1 MDFTEWLIFI
11 LSLQLIHFT
20 GTWRLYSKAG
30 KKSWESAVPIY
41 NAFVLMDIIKRP
53 KWWVFLL
60 FIPVVNIMMLGVIWI
75 ETIRSYGKNSTLQSI
90 LVIITLGFY
99 IMFINY
105 SKNVNYINKRNLD
118 HHSAFGEWMSSM
130 IFAIM
135 AATLVHTYFIQPFII
150 PTGSLEKSLLIG
162 DFLFVS
168 KFHYGARVP
177 TTPFATPMVHDTIP
191 ILKTRSYLNKPQ
203 LPFLRLPGFQ
213 KIKRNDIVVFNWPAD
228 TVRQFFVRE
237 KGVRKPIDK
246 KSNYV
251 KRCVGISG
259 DTLEIK
265 NGVIYINNIQNILP
279 EWAKIQHTYTVYD
292 NNGISSRK
300 LLKYGINDFE
310 REYRIKNITQSS
322 FDALL
327 PYIIGRKGT
336 VEEFSVFTTAKG
348 LPIELVRSLGLK
360 VSELMTKKKVINSTY
375 KNVLELQSF
384 EKFDS
389 INRNISKNKT
399 PNESFFPNRIT
410 FDWNE
415 DNFGPIIIPKKG
427 AKILLDKKNYP
438 LYKKIIEEYE
448 SNEMTRKDNKFFI
461 QGKELSTYT
470 FKQNYYWMMGDNR
483 HRSEDSRFWGFVPE
497 DHVMGK
503 PVFIWMSIDG
513 FNDGWKNWKI
523 RWNRVF
529 SVVNGQG
536 DRTSYL
542 PHFLILI
549 GVWQIFAFIKKKYRS
564 KKNKI

>member
-1 MDFTEWLIFI
+1 MDFTGWLIFI
-11 LSLQLIHFT
+11 LSLNIIHFL
-20 GTWRLYSKAG
+20 GTWRLYSMAG
-30 KKSWESAVPIY
+30 KKSWQSAIPIY
-41 NAFVLMDIIKRP
+41 NALVLMDIIKRP
-53 KWWVFLL
+53 RWWVFLL
-60 FIPVVNIMMLGVIWI
+60 FIPVVNIMMLGIIWV
-75 ETIRSYGKNSTLQSI
+75 ETIRIFGKNSTLQSV
-90 LVIITLGFY
+90 LVVITLGFY
-99 IMFINY
+99 VMFINY
-105 SKNVNYINKRNLD
+105 SKNINYIDKRNME
-118 HHSAFGEWMSSM
+118 HQSAFGEWFSSM
-130 IFAIM
+130 IFAII

-177 TTPFATPMVHDTIP
+177 TTPFAFPMVHDTLP
-191 ILKTRSYLNKPQ
+191 IIKTRSYLKKPQ

-265 NGVIYINNIQNILP
+265 NGVIYINNLQNILP
-279 EWAKIQHTYTVYD
+279 EWAKIQHTYTVYN
-292 NNGISSRK
+292 NNGVSSRK

-327 PYIIGRKGT
+327 PSIIGRKGT
-336 VEEFSVFTTAKG
+336 VDEFSVFTTAKG

-360 VSELMTKKKVINSTY
+360 VTELMSTKKIINSTY
-375 KNVLELQSF
+375 DKILEL
-384 EKFDS
+384 EKLTNYDS
-389 INRNISKNKT
+389 IIRNISKNKT

-415 DNFGPIIIPKKG
+415 DNFGPIVIPKKG
-427 AKILLDKKNYP
+427 AKILLSKETYP

-448 SNEMTRKDNKFFI
+448 SNVVVRIDDKFII
-461 QGKELSTYT
+461 QGKEKSFYT
-470 FKQNYYWMMGDNR
+470 FKQDYYWMMGDNR

-497 DHVMGK
+497 NHIMGK

-513 FNDGWKNWKI
+513 FNDGFKNWKI
-523 RWNRVF
+523 RWDRVF
-529 SVVNGQG
+529 SVVNGNG
-536 DRTSYL
+536 ERTSYL
-542 PHFLILI
+542 PHFLILMGI
-549 GVWQIFAFIKKKYRS
+549 WQVIILIKRKS
-564 KKNKI
+564 VKNKI

>member
-1 MDFTEWLIFI
+1 MDFTGWLIFI
-11 LSLQLIHFT
+11 LSLNIIHFL
-20 GTWRLYSKAG
+20 GTWRLYSMAG
-30 KKSWESAVPIY
+30 KKSWQSAIPIY
-41 NAFVLMDIIKRP
+41 NALVLMDIIKRP
-53 KWWVFLL
+53 RWWVFLL
-60 FIPVVNIMMLGVIWI
+60 FIPVVNIMMLGIIWV
-75 ETIRSYGKNSTLQSI
+75 ETIRIFGKNSTLQSV
-90 LVIITLGFY
+90 LVVITLGFY
-99 IMFINY
+99 VMFINY
-105 SKNVNYINKRNLD
+105 SKNINYIDKRNME
-118 HHSAFGEWMSSM
+118 HQSAFGEWFSSM
-130 IFAIM
+130 IFAII

-177 TTPFATPMVHDTIP
+177 TTPFAFPMVHDTLP
-191 ILKTRSYLNKPQ
+191 IIKTRSYLKKPQ

-265 NGVIYINNIQNILP
+265 NGVIYINNLQNILP
-279 EWAKIQHTYTVYD
+279 EWAKIQHTYTVYN
-292 NNGISSRK
+292 NNGVSSRK

-327 PYIIGRKGT
+327 PSIIGRKGT
-336 VEEFSVFTTAKG
+336 VDEFSVFTTAKG

-360 VSELMTKKKVINSTY
+360 VTELMSTKKIINSTY
-375 KNVLELQSF
+375 DKILEL
-384 EKFDS
+384 EKLINYDS
-389 INRNISKNKT
+389 IIRNISKNKT

-415 DNFGPIIIPKKG
+415 DNFGPIVIPKKG
-427 AKILLDKKNYP
+427 AKILLSKETYP

-448 SNEMTRKDNKFFI
+448 SNVVVRIDDKFII
-461 QGKELSTYT
+461 QGKEKSFYT
-470 FKQNYYWMMGDNR
+470 FKQDYYWMMGDNR

-497 DHVMGK
+497 NHIMGK

-513 FNDGWKNWKI
+513 FNDGFKNWKI
-523 RWNRVF
+523 RWDRVF
-529 SVVNGQG
+529 SVVNGNG
-536 DRTSYL
+536 ERTSYL

-549 GVWQIFAFIKKKYRS
+549 GIWQVFILIKRKS
-564 KKNKI
+564 VKNKI

>member
-1 MDFTEWLIFI
+1 MDFTGWLIFI
-11 LSLQLIHFT
+11 LSLNIIHFL
-20 GTWRLYSKAG
+20 GTWRLYSMAG
-30 KKSWESAVPIY
+30 KKSWQSAIPIY
-41 NAFVLMDIIKRP
+41 NALVLMDIIKRP
-53 KWWVFLL
+53 RWWVFLL
-60 FIPVVNIMMLGVIWI
+60 FIPVVNIMMLGIIWV
-75 ETIRSYGKNSTLQSI
+75 ETIRIFGKNSTLQSV
-90 LVIITLGFY
+90 LVVITLGFY
-99 IMFINY
+99 VMFINY
-105 SKNVNYINKRNLD
+105 SKNINYIDKRNME
-118 HHSAFGEWMSSM
+118 HQSAFGEWFSSM
-130 IFAIM
+130 IFAII

-177 TTPFATPMVHDTIP
+177 TTPFAFPMVHDTLP
-191 ILKTRSYLNKPQ
+191 IIKTRSYLKKPQ

-265 NGVIYINNIQNILP
+265 NGVIYINNLQNILP
-279 EWAKIQHTYTVYD
+279 EWAKIQHTYTVYN
-292 NNGISSRK
+292 NNGVSSRK

-327 PYIIGRKGT
+327 PSIIGRKGT
-336 VEEFSVFTTAKG
+336 VDEFSVFTTAKG

-360 VSELMTKKKVINSTY
+360 VTELMSTKKIVNSTY
-375 KNVLELQSF
+375 DKILEL
-384 EKFDS
+384 EKLTNYDS
-389 INRNISKNKT
+389 IIRNISKNKT

-415 DNFGPIIIPKKG
+415 DNFGPIVIPKKG
-427 AKILLDKKNYP
+427 AKILLSKETYP

-448 SNEMTRKDNKFFI
+448 SNVVVRIDDKFII
-461 QGKELSTYT
+461 QGKEKSFYT
-470 FKQNYYWMMGDNR
+470 FKQDYYWMMGDNR

-497 DHVMGK
+497 NHIMGK

-513 FNDGWKNWKI
+513 FNDGFKNWKI
-523 RWNRVF
+523 RWDRVF
-529 SVVNGQG
+529 SVVNGNG
-536 DRTSYL
+536 ERTSYL
-542 PHFLILI
+542 PHFLILMGI
-549 GVWQIFAFIKKKYRS
+549 WQVIILIKRKS
-564 KKNKI
+564 VKNKI

>member
-1 MDFTEWLIFI
+1 MDFTGWLIFI
-11 LSLQLIHFT
+11 LSLNIIHFL
-20 GTWRLYSKAG
+20 GTWRLYSMAG
-30 KKSWESAVPIY
+30 KKSWQSAIPIY
-41 NAFVLMDIIKRP
+41 NALVLMDIIKRP
-53 KWWVFLL
+53 RWWVFLL
-60 FIPVVNIMMLGVIWI
+60 FIPVVNIMMLGIIWV
-75 ETIRSYGKNSTLQSI
+75 ETIRIFGKNSTLQSV
-90 LVIITLGFY
+90 LVVITLGFY
-99 IMFINY
+99 VMFINY
-105 SKNVNYINKRNLD
+105 SKNINYIDKRNME
-118 HHSAFGEWMSSM
+118 HQSAFGEWFSSM
-130 IFAIM
+130 IFAII

-177 TTPFATPMVHDTIP
+177 TTPFAFPMVHDTLP
-191 ILKTRSYLNKPQ
+191 IIKTRSYLKKPQ

-265 NGVIYINNIQNILP
+265 NGVIYINNLQNILP
-279 EWAKIQHTYTVYD
+279 EWAKIQHTYTVYN
-292 NNGISSRK
+292 NNGVSSRK

-327 PYIIGRKGT
+327 PSIIGRKGT
-336 VEEFSVFTTAKG
+336 VDEFSVFTTAKG

-360 VSELMTKKKVINSTY
+360 VTELMSTKKIINSTY
-375 KNVLELQSF
+375 DKILEL
-384 EKFDS
+384 EKLINYDS
-389 INRNISKNKT
+389 IIRNISKNKT

-415 DNFGPIIIPKKG
+415 DNFGPIVIPKKG
-427 AKILLDKKNYP
+427 AKILLSKETYP

-448 SNEMTRKDNKFFI
+448 SNVVVRIDDKFII
-461 QGKELSTYT
+461 QGKEKSFYT
-470 FKQNYYWMMGDNR
+470 FKQDYYWMMGDNR

-497 DHVMGK
+497 NHIMGK

-513 FNDGWKNWKI
+513 FNDGFKNWKI
-523 RWNRVF
+523 RWDRVF
-529 SVVNGQG
+529 SVVNGNG
-536 DRTSYL
+536 ERTSYL

-549 GVWQIFAFIKKKYRS
+549 GIWQVFILIKRKNI
-564 KKNKI
+564 KNKI

>member
-1 MDFTEWLIFI
+1 MDFTGWLIFI
-11 LSLQLIHFT
+11 LSLNTIHFI
-20 GTWRLYSKAG
+20 GTWKLYSKAG
-30 KKSWESAVPIY
+30 KNSWKAAVPVY
-41 NAFVLMDIIKRP
+41 NAIILMDIIKRP
-53 KWWVFLL
+53 RWWVFLL
-60 FIPVVNIMMLGVIWI
+60 FIPVVNIMIIGVIWV
-75 ETIRSYGKNSTLQSI
+75 ETIRSFGKNSNIQTLFVLTS
-90 LVIITLGFY
+90 LGFY
-99 IMFINY
+99 IMYINY
-105 SKNVNYINKRNLD
+105 SKKIEYLDQRNLN
-118 HHSAFGEWMSSM
+118 HYSSFGEWISSM
-130 IFAIM
+130 IFAII

-168 KFHYGARVP
+168 KFHYGARLP
-177 TTPFATPMVHDTIP
+177 TTPFAVPMVHDTIP
-191 ILKTRSYLNKPQ
+191 FIKTRSYFKKPQ

-259 DTLEIK
+259 DTLEII
-265 NGVIYINNIQNILP
+265 NGIININNSKNILP
-279 EWAKIQHTYTVYD
+279 EWANIQHTYTAYNKKGV
-292 NNGISSRK
+292 SSRK
-300 LLKYGINDFE
+300 LLEYGINDFE

-327 PYIIGRKGT
+327 PYIIGREGT
-336 VEEFSVFTTAKG
+336 ADDFSVFTRSEG

-360 VSELMTKKKVINSTY
+360 ISEVMTTQKIINSTY
-375 KNVLELQSF
+375 DKVQKIQNS
-384 EKFDS
+384 EKYDS
-389 INRNISKNKT
+389 ISRNISKIKT
-399 PNESFFPNRIT
+399 PNQSFFPNRIT

-427 AKILLDKKNYP
+427 AEIILNKKTYP

-448 SNEMTRKDNKFFI
+448 SNKVDRLDGKFII
-461 QGKELSTYT
+461 QGKERSTYT

-513 FNDGWKNWKI
+513 FNDGFINWKV
-523 RWNRVF
+523 RWDRVF
-529 SVVNGQG
+529 SIVNGKG
-536 DRTSYL
+536 ERVSYL
-542 PHFLILI
+542 PHFLSLI
-549 GVWQIFAFIKKKYRS
+549 VIWQIFIYIKKRR
-564 KKNKI
+564 KKVA

>member
-1 MDFTEWLIFI
+1 MDFTGWLIFI
-11 LSLQLIHFT
+11 LSLNIIHFL
-20 GTWRLYSKAG
+20 GTWRLYSMAG
-30 KKSWESAVPIY
+30 KKSWQSAIPIY
-41 NAFVLMDIIKRP
+41 NALVLMDIIKRP
-53 KWWVFLL
+53 RWWVFLL
-60 FIPVVNIMMLGVIWI
+60 FIPVVNIMMLGIIWV
-75 ETIRSYGKNSTLQSI
+75 ETIRIFGKNSTLQSV
-90 LVIITLGFY
+90 LVVITLGFY
-99 IMFINY
+99 VMFINY
-105 SKNVNYINKRNLD
+105 SKNINYIDKRNME
-118 HHSAFGEWMSSM
+118 HQSAFGEWFSSM
-130 IFAIM
+130 IFAII

-177 TTPFATPMVHDTIP
+177 TTPFAFPMVHDTLP
-191 ILKTRSYLNKPQ
+191 IIKTRSYLKKPQ

-265 NGVIYINNIQNILP
+265 NGVIYINNLQNILP
-279 EWAKIQHTYTVYD
+279 EWAKIQHTYTVYN
-292 NNGISSRK
+292 NNGVSSRK

-327 PYIIGRKGT
+327 PSIIGRKGT
-336 VEEFSVFTTAKG
+336 VDEFSVFTTAKG

-360 VSELMTKKKVINSTY
+360 VTELMSTKKIINSTY
-375 KNVLELQSF
+375 DKILEL
-384 EKFDS
+384 EKLINYDS
-389 INRNISKNKT
+389 IIRNISKNKT

-415 DNFGPIIIPKKG
+415 DNFGPIVIPKKG
-427 AKILLDKKNYP
+427 AKILLSKETYP

-448 SNEMTRKDNKFFI
+448 SNVVVRIDDKFII
-461 QGKELSTYT
+461 QGKEKSFYT
-470 FKQNYYWMMGDNR
+470 FKQDYYWMMGDNR

-497 DHVMGK
+497 NHIMGK

-513 FNDGWKNWKI
+513 FNDGFKNWKI
-523 RWNRVF
+523 RWDRVF
-529 SVVNGQG
+529 SVVNGNG
-536 DRTSYL
+536 ERTSYL
-542 PHFLILI
+542 PHFLILMGI
-549 GVWQIFAFIKKKYRS
+549 WQVIILIKRKS
-564 KKNKI
+564 VKNKI

>member
-1 MDFTEWLIFI
+1 MDFTGWLIFI
-11 LSLQLIHFT
+11 LSLNIIHFL
-20 GTWRLYSKAG
+20 GTWRLYSMAG
-30 KKSWESAVPIY
+30 KKSWQSAIPIY
-41 NAFVLMDIIKRP
+41 NALVLMDIIKRP
-53 KWWVFLL
+53 RWWVFLL
-60 FIPVVNIMMLGVIWI
+60 FIPVVNIMMLGIIWV
-75 ETIRSYGKNSTLQSI
+75 ETIRTFGKNSTLQSV
-90 LVIITLGFY
+90 LVVITLGFY
-99 IMFINY
+99 VMFINY
-105 SKNVNYINKRNLD
+105 SKNINYIDKRNME
-118 HHSAFGEWMSSM
+118 HQSAFGEWFSSM
-130 IFAIM
+130 IFAII

-177 TTPFATPMVHDTIP
+177 TTPFAFPMVHDTLP
-191 ILKTRSYLNKPQ
+191 IIKTRSYLKKPQ

-265 NGVIYINNIQNILP
+265 NGVIYINNLQNILP
-279 EWAKIQHTYTVYD
+279 EWAKIQHTYTVYN
-292 NNGISSRK
+292 NNGVSSRK

-327 PYIIGRKGT
+327 PSIIGRKGT
-336 VEEFSVFTTAKG
+336 VDEFSVFTTAKG

-360 VSELMTKKKVINSTY
+360 VTELMSTKKIINSTY
-375 KNVLELQSF
+375 DKILEL
-384 EKFDS
+384 EKLINYDS
-389 INRNISKNKT
+389 IIRNISKNKT

-415 DNFGPIIIPKKG
+415 DNFGPIVIPKKG
-427 AKILLDKKNYP
+427 AKILLSKETYP

-448 SNEMTRKDNKFFI
+448 SNVVVRIDDKFII
-461 QGKELSTYT
+461 QGKEKSFYI
-470 FKQNYYWMMGDNR
+470 FKQDYYWMMGDNR

-497 DHVMGK
+497 NHIMGK

-513 FNDGWKNWKI
+513 FNDGFKNWKI
-523 RWNRVF
+523 RWDRVF
-529 SVVNGQG
+529 SVVNGNG
-536 DRTSYL
+536 ERTSYL
-542 PHFLILI
+542 RHFLILMVI
-549 GVWQIFAFIKKKYRS
+549 WQVIILIKRKS
-564 KKNKI
+564 VKNKI

>member
-1 MDFTEWLIFI
+1 MDFTGWLIFI
-11 LSLQLIHFT
+11 LSLNIIHFL
-20 GTWRLYSKAG
+20 GTWRLYSMAG
-30 KKSWESAVPIY
+30 KKSWQSAIPIY
-41 NAFVLMDIIKRP
+41 NALVLMDIIKRP
-53 KWWVFLL
+53 RWWVFLL
-60 FIPVVNIMMLGVIWI
+60 FIPVVNIMMLGIIWV
-75 ETIRSYGKNSTLQSI
+75 ETIRIFGKNSTLQSV
-90 LVIITLGFY
+90 LVVITLGFY
-99 IMFINY
+99 VMFINY
-105 SKNVNYINKRNLD
+105 SKNINYIDKRNME
-118 HHSAFGEWMSSM
+118 HQSAFGEWFSSM
-130 IFAIM
+130 IFAII

-177 TTPFATPMVHDTIP
+177 TTPFAFPMVHDTLP
-191 ILKTRSYLNKPQ
+191 IIKTRSYLKKPQ

-265 NGVIYINNIQNILP
+265 NGVIYINNLQNILP
-279 EWAKIQHTYTVYD
+279 EWAKIQHTYTVYN
-292 NNGISSRK
+292 NNGVSSRK

-327 PYIIGRKGT
+327 PSIIGRKGT
-336 VEEFSVFTTAKG
+336 VDEFSVFTTAKG

-360 VSELMTKKKVINSTY
+360 VTELMSTKKIINSTY
-375 KNVLELQSF
+375 DKILEL
-384 EKFDS
+384 EKLINYDS
-389 INRNISKNKT
+389 IIRNISKNKT

-415 DNFGPIIIPKKG
+415 DNFGPIVIPKKG
-427 AKILLDKKNYP
+427 AKILLSKETYP

-448 SNEMTRKDNKFFI
+448 SNVVVRIDDKFII
-461 QGKELSTYT
+461 QGKEKPFYT
-470 FKQNYYWMMGDNR
+470 FKQDYYWMMGDNR

-497 DHVMGK
+497 NHIMGK

-513 FNDGWKNWKI
+513 FNDGFKNWKI
-523 RWNRVF
+523 RWDRVF
-529 SVVNGQG
+529 SVVNGNG
-536 DRTSYL
+536 ERTSYL

-549 GVWQIFAFIKKKYRS
+549 GIWQVFILIKRKS
-564 KKNKI
+564 VKNKI

>member
-1 MDFTEWLIFI
+1 MDFTGWLIFI
-11 LSLQLIHFT
+11 LSLNIIHFL
-20 GTWRLYSKAG
+20 GTWRLYSMAG
-30 KKSWESAVPIY
+30 KKSWQSAIPIY
-41 NAFVLMDIIKRP
+41 NALVLMDIIKRP
-53 KWWVFLL
+53 RWWVFLL
-60 FIPVVNIMMLGVIWI
+60 FIPVVNIMMLGIIWV
-75 ETIRSYGKNSTLQSI
+75 ETIRIFGKNSTLQSV
-90 LVIITLGFY
+90 LVVITLGFY
-99 IMFINY
+99 VMFINY
-105 SKNVNYINKRNLD
+105 SKNINYIDKRNME
-118 HHSAFGEWMSSM
+118 HQSAFGEWFSSM
-130 IFAIM
+130 IFAII

-177 TTPFATPMVHDTIP
+177 TTPFAFPMVHDTLP
-191 ILKTRSYLNKPQ
+191 IIKTRSYLKKPQ

-265 NGVIYINNIQNILP
+265 NGVIYINNLQNILP
-279 EWAKIQHTYTVYD
+279 EWAKIQHTYTVYN
-292 NNGISSRK
+292 NNGVSSRK

-327 PYIIGRKGT
+327 PSIIGRKGT
-336 VEEFSVFTTAKG
+336 VDEFSVFTTAKG

-360 VSELMTKKKVINSTY
+360 VTELMSTKKIINSTY
-375 KNVLELQSF
+375 DKILEL
-384 EKFDS
+384 EKLTNYDS
-389 INRNISKNKT
+389 IIRNISKNKT

-415 DNFGPIIIPKKG
+415 DNFGPIVIPKKG
-427 AKILLDKKNYP
+427 AKILLSKETYP

-448 SNEMTRKDNKFFI
+448 SNVVVRIDDKFII
-461 QGKELSTYT
+461 QGKEKSFYT
-470 FKQNYYWMMGDNR
+470 FKQDYYWMMGDNR

-497 DHVMGK
+497 NHIMGK

-513 FNDGWKNWKI
+513 FNDGFKNWKI
-523 RWNRVF
+523 RWDRVF
-529 SVVNGQG
+529 SVVNGNG
-536 DRTSYL
+536 ERTSYL

-549 GVWQIFAFIKKKYRS
+549 GIWQVFILIKRKNI
-564 KKNKI
+564 KNKI